1 MIALLALCLQLGFWQ
16 LERAEQKRQ
25 VTEAG
30 QQETRIDAAAREPT
44 KALWKSTSVAGRY
57 SDEVPYLLDSQ
68 THQGQA
74 GYQVFSRF
82 VTEDHKLLL
91 INRGWI
97 NKNTVTSLK
106 RIEPQDQLQTI
117 RGIVAPYRRAGMRLG
132 PAVISPPNA
141 TPVVVNY
148 PTQQEWEALF
158 EQALLPF
165 TIWLAADQP
174 NGYLRD
180 WQVQSVP
187 PEKHLGYAF
196 QWFAM
201 ATAVAVI
208 GLILLLRI
216 LRHDD

>member
-1 MIALLALCLQLGFWQ
+1 MIALLALCLRLGFWQ
-16 LERAEQKRQ
+16 LERGEQKRQ
-25 VTEAG
+25 L
-30 QQETRIDAAAREPT
+30 IDAGTQNTSINEANGQLAN
-44 KALWKSTSVAGRY
+44 ALWKTITLNGNYLA
-57 SDEVPYLLDSQ
+57 ETPYLLDNQS
-68 THQGQA
+68 HQGQP

-82 VTEDHKLLL
+82 ALNDGQQLLV
-91 INRGWI
+91 NRGWVAQ
-97 NKNTVTSLK
+97 NDASTVQAISATNARQSLN
-106 RIEPQDQLQTI
+106 
-117 RGIVAPYRRAGMRLG
+117 GIVAPYRRAGMRLG
-132 PAVISPPNA
+132 PPVVSPPNA
-141 TPVVVNY
+141 RPVVVNY

-208 GLILLLRI
+208 SLILLLRI
-216 LRHDD
+216 FRQDD